1 MICCRIRN
9 GLVQKIGAFVF
20 LRDAIEHPTGVPKR
34 TLCEWALRYS
44 QHRVVKSNSY
54 NFTYFLIYY
63 AAK

>member
-34 TLCEWALRYS
+34 TLCEWALY
-44 QHRVVKSNSY
+44 VIVN
-54 NFTYFLIYY
+54 IE
-63 AAK
+63 